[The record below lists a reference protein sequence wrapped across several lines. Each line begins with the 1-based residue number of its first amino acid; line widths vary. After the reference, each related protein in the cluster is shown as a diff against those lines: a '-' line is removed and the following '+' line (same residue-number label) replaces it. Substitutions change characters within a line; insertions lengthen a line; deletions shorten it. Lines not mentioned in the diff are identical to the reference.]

1 MPASRAHDGGGGS
14 HPAQSSCVRLTEST
28 CTRKEAL
35 MVVLLLSFHAPQQWH
50 LASLTGPGF
59 FRAHPEL
66 PQSSLFRLSL
76 CVPAL
81 VLSLGLTSEAQ
92 ASARSRPPHLWMS
105 VSGWGVQGSCTDCL
119 CRALSVLPST
129 NWLLR
134 SPRRLQSSPSVQAD
148 LPDDE

>member
-76 CVPAL
+76 C
-81 VLSLGLTSEAQ
+81 
-92 ASARSRPPHLWMS
+92 ASPGPFP
-105 VSGWGVQGSCTDCL
+105 GSD
-119 CRALSVLPST
+119 
-129 NWLLR
+129 LR
-134 SPRRLQSSPSVQAD
+134 SPSFSTQPPPTPVDECLRLGSAGQLYRLSVQGTLRVAFHKLAVTLSSEAPK
-148 LPDDE
+148 LPVSPG